1 MTKLDQDLIRQAR
14 RAPAKNEVPL
24 ADRIA
29 MNVLWRDGVR
39 LRVLMKIFGRAKNTI
54 YYSCLTGDA
63 PSYRYGKAAEIND
76 LIEAMGIAAAR
87 KRYVTQEMIRIVNEE
102 NAGIISER
110 KRA

>member
-1 MTKLDQDLIRQAR
+1 MTQLDQDLIRQAR
-14 RAPAKNEVPL
+14 RAPAKNEVSL
-24 ADRIA
+24 DDRIA

-63 PSYRYGKAAEIND
+63 PSYRYAKAREIND
-76 LIEAMGIAAAR
+76 LVEEMGVDEAR

-102 NAGIISER
+102 NAGIVAER
-110 KRA
+110 R

>member
-39 LRVLMKIFGRAKNTI
+39 
-54 YYSCLTGDA
+54 
-63 PSYRYGKAAEIND
+63 
-76 LIEAMGIAAAR
+76 
-87 KRYVTQEMIRIVNEE
+87 IR
-102 NAGIISER
+102 S
-110 KRA
+110 